1 MASLEQ
7 VEILLVEDS
16 AEDAEMTLRALR
28 KNHLANR
35 VHWVKDG
42 EEAQSN
48 AAMSSSP

>member
-7 VEILLVEDS
+7 VEILLV
-16 AEDAEMTLRALR
+16 
-28 KNHLANR
+28 NR

>member
-1 MASLEQ
+1 
-7 VEILLVEDS
+7 
-16 AEDAEMTLRALR
+16 MTLRARR